1 MQCANINNSI
11 KQINIFTDNNV
22 FLLGLS
28 TYLAKN
34 ELWSIFFE
42 KDNFIT
48 QNDMIILKRN
58 ITI

>member
-34 ELWSIFFE
+34 EL
-42 KDNFIT
+42 
-48 QNDMIILKRN
+48 
-58 ITI
+58 